1 MIFPLTGLLRTRAI
15 LAPNLIGN
23 APDWDVIREIADR
36 HDLLVV
42 ECGSTKA
49 KPPSPARTAAC
60 NACAESH
67 KAELE
72 QAGCAA
78 ADMKEFCG

>member
-1 MIFPLTGLLRTRAI
+1 MSIARACPRPQ
-15 LAPNLIGN
+15 AC
-23 APDWDVIREIADR
+23 

-42 ECGSTKA
+42 ACGSTKA

-60 NACAESH
+60 NACVESH

-78 ADMKEFCG
+78 ADLKEFCG

>member
-1 MIFPLTGLLRTRAI
+1 MLSIPCLRPQAC
-15 LAPNLIGN
+15 
-23 APDWDVIREIADR
+23 

-49 KPPSPARTAAC
+49 KPPSPARTASC

-78 ADMKEFCG
+78 ADLKEFCG